1 MRYRVPKLLLQPII
15 ENSIKYGFKK
25 KMEIR
30 VAIRGWC
37 EEDYLYLSVEDDY
50 QAFPAPR
57 WRPCAMLKSEEL
69 KTEHNGL
76 QNLAGALC
84 WNTETTAR

>member
-37 EEDYLYLSVEDDY
+37 EEDYLYLSVEDDG
-50 QAFPAPR
+50 PGVPR
-57 WRPCAMLKSEEL
+57 STLETLRAMLK
-69 KTEHNGL
+69 
-76 QNLAGALC
+76 
-84 WNTETTAR
+84 